1 MNKVYFAGV
10 DAIPQ
15 HITLAAGE
23 ELGMVVVV
31 LPGVSC
37 DLSVAVDLE
46 GEGAKADVSGLF
58 LCAGS
63 DRLSIDIRVNH
74 LAGGTESHQLFNGIA
89 ADKSRTSFNGRIY
102 VKQDAQKIK
111 AFQENHN
118 ILLSENARVETSPQ
132 LEIYADD
139 VECSHGATTGFL
151 NADEQFYMRSR
162 GIPEQEAK
170 LLQMVS
176 FLAPVV
182 AKVEDEAVREEL
194 SARVEAAIRSI

>member
-10 DAIPQ
+10 DTIPQ
-15 HITLAAGE
+15 HITLGAGD

-31 LPGVSC
+31 LPGAGCGISIT
-37 DLSVAVDLE
+37 VDLE
-46 GEGAKADVSGLF
+46 GEGAKADISGLF
-58 LCAGS
+58 LCSGADKVS
-63 DRLSIDIRVNH
+63 LDIRVNH
-74 LAGGTESHQLFNGIA
+74 LACGTESHQLFNGIA
-89 ADKSRTSFNGRIY
+89 AGESRTSFNGRIY

-118 ILLSENARVETSPQ
+118 ILLSEDARVETSPQ